1 MNVKKMRF
9 FKKVIVGALLAVI
22 VSAFS
27 VSMGVKLSAENA
39 QLASATENTV
49 RPIDLF
55 EENDQIVYQ
64 NNVTTPDYFFNGYM
78 SGRYNA
84 LLVENG
90 VVREDQPANAGN
102 QVVPDYIKSGLKVTF
117 KAGKTPV
124 KYKPIVDISECDSTT
139 PLMIFAPIAKTRGVR
154 DVNTFTIKLQDADN
168 EERFVSFVYTYKAGR
183 PLDVGVA
190 GATNKIRQQ
199 SSDGSYTGIRY
210 YGPGLCN
217 TSTGGK
223 YDKDNIMR
231 MGADMICDPYAICF
245 DTATSCLYVKNI
257 YGGGITKVLDLLN
270 EDSIGLGNAFEGF
283 TNNRVKISM
292 QIDSLLNAEADFM
305 IFDIMGNKLGTDS
318 LTDDKAP
325 VLKINLPQD
334 NGESVIPKAKVGTPY
349 NIFDALAFD
358 ELTGESALEISIKK
372 PETKNFLVLDG
383 KSFTPDYAGT
393 YVLRYKTEDIFGNMR
408 LKEYEILA
416 QGAMEQMIITP
427 ETLEKTQYLTG
438 DVVEI
443 PNFSVSKGAGAI
455 TTSVRVVRLADNSL
469 LPISEEKTFTV
480 TSPGQYAICYDA
492 IDYVGQTASKSVLLS
507 ATAKYTPTVVGELN
521 VPSVLLDGVKTQLPT
536 ITAWDYDSYP
546 GAKVKV
552 DPTITITSNKLS
564 TPYIV
569 SVDRIFLP
577 DIEMFGEDIMI
588 KYSYGSLVYKN
599 QPAWERSYNCKIKKA
614 EYALD
619 YFDYD
624 ESKIAASYN
633 PDNSSRYI
641 RFEAKQSCEEAM
653 FSFVNPVTA
662 LNAAVDF
669 EIEYGYQ
676 SFDSIKFTFSD
687 SQDSSIRFDVY
698 LSPVLDKNGIA
709 STEQSVL
716 TYLSN
721 SYTISGGFNNEENK
735 VNKPLRIAFVDG
747 AIQDFNNKTYF
758 YVDKN
763 FDGTAFKGFTSGY
776 VKIDI
781 TLINPVVEK
790 GEESVSGAAVKI
802 SKIRNQNFYAR
813 YKDGTMRIFEDT
825 VTPNVVYSFDSSKAY
840 IIGDK
845 ITVPIAYAADELSS
859 YMEVFV
865 FVKNPKG
872 DVIIKEQ
879 PIKEGLFFNVE
890 EYGRYS
896 IVYTTKDANGLVC
909 DNAYLNI
916 NIIDRI
922 APTITLLS
930 SKVIHAYVNESVEI
944 PEVIVQD
951 NYSETLTFEVL
962 VKDQTGRF
970 FTIEDNTYVPMS
982 EGTHT
987 IVYCAIDENFNLTYA
1002 ELKIIVKGA

>member
-1 MNVKKMRF
+1 MMNKKRRNY
-9 FKKVIVGALLAVI
+9 FKKFMLGALLTVAVG
-22 VSAFS
+22 ACS
-27 VSMGVKLSAENA
+27 VGVGVKLSAENA
-39 QLASATENTV
+39 QPASASENTV

-55 EENDQIVYQ
+55 EENDQIVYK
-64 NNVTTPDYFFNGYM
+64 NNAETPDYFFNGYLTA
-78 SGRYNA
+78 RYHA
-84 LLVENG
+84 LLVEDG
-90 VVREDQPANAGN
+90 VVSADQPESAGT
-102 QVVPDYIKSGLKVTF
+102 QVVPDYMASGLKVTF
-117 KAGKTPV
+117 KAGKSPAV
-124 KYKPIVDISECDSTT
+124 YKPIVDISEYDSTT
-139 PLMIFAPIAKTRGVR
+139 PLMVIAPIAKTRGVR
-154 DVNTFTIKLQDADN
+154 DVNTFTVKLQDADN
-168 EERFVSFVYTYKAGR
+168 EERFVSFVFTYNAGR

-199 SSDGSYTGIRY
+199 CDGGTYTGIRY

-217 TSTGGK
+217 NSTGGK
-223 YDKDNIMR
+223 LDKDGVTRSGEDI
-231 MGADMICDPYAICF
+231 ICSPYAICF
-245 DTATSCLYVKNI
+245 DNATSRLYVQNI
-257 YGGGITKVLDLLN
+257 YTGSTTQVLNLLN
-270 EDSIGLGNAFEGF
+270 EDGVGLGNAFEGF
-283 TNNRVKISM
+283 TNNRVKISI
-292 QIDSLLNAEADFM
+292 QVDSLLNAEADFM
-305 IFDIMGNKLGTDS
+305 IFELMGNKLGTDC

-325 VLKINLPQD
+325 LLKFNLPQD

-349 NIFDALAFD
+349 DIFECLAFD
-358 ELTGESALEISIKK
+358 ELTGESQLEISIKE
-372 PETKNFLVLDG
+372 PGAKNFRVISG
-383 KSFTPDYAGT
+383 KSFTPDHAGT
-393 YVLRYKTEDIFGNMR
+393 YVLRYKTEDVFGNTR
-408 LKEYEILA
+408 TKEYEILA
-416 QGAMEQMIITP
+416 RSAMEQMIITP
-427 ETLEKTQYLTG
+427 EALEKTEYLTG

-443 PNFSVSKGAGAI
+443 PSFSVFKGAGAI
-455 TTSVRVVRLADNSL
+455 TASVRVVRLADNSEL
-469 LPISEEKTFTV
+469 SVSEDNTFTV
-480 TSPGQYAICYDA
+480 TAPGQYAICYDA

-507 ATAKYTPTVVGELN
+507 ATAKYTPTIVGELN
-521 VPSVLLDGVKTQLPT
+521 VPAVLIDGVKTLLPT
-536 ITAWDYDSYP
+536 VTAWDYDSYP

-552 DPTITITSNKLS
+552 DPKITITSDKLS
-564 TPYIV
+564 APYTV
-569 SVDRIFLP
+569 PANRVFLP
-577 DIEMFGEDIMI
+577 DVETFGENITI
-588 KYSYGSLVYKN
+588 KYSYESLVYKTS
-599 QPAWERSYNCKIKKA
+599 PAWERSYNCKIRKA

-624 ESKIAASYN
+624 ESKIIGSYN
-633 PDNSSRYI
+633 PDNSSRYV
-641 RFEAKQSCEEAM
+641 RFVAKASCEEAT

-687 SQDSSIRFDVY
+687 SQDSSVRFDVY
-698 LSPVLDKNGIA
+698 LSPVRDKNGVVN
-709 STEQSVL
+709 TEQSVL

-721 SYTISGGFNNEENK
+721 SYTVSGGFNGEDNK

-776 VKIDI
+776 VKIDVTI
-781 TLINPVVEK
+781 INPVVEE
-790 GEESVSGAAVKI
+790 GAGAAVKI

-813 YKDGTMRIFEDT
+813 YKTDGTMRAFEDT

-840 IIGDK
+840 MIGDK
-845 ITVPIAYAADELSS
+845 ITVPMAYAADELSS

-865 FVKNPKG
+865 SVKAPNG
-872 DVIIKEQ
+872 DSVIEKQ
-879 PIKEGLFFNVE
+879 PIKDGLFFNVE

-896 IVYTTKDANGLVC
+896 IIYTTEDANGLVC

-916 NIIDRI
+916 NIMDRV
-922 APTITLLS
+922 APTVTLLS
-930 SKVIHAYVNESVEI
+930 NKAIEAKVGESVKI

-951 NYSETLTFEVL
+951 NYSENVTLEVL

-970 FTIEDNTYVPMS
+970 FTVKDNTYTPTS